1 MSSRQIT
8 VSGLRRFK
16 GATPPDEPGK
26 LDDEEE

>member
-16 GATPPDEPGK
+16 ETTPPDEPGK